1 MAVLNQALLQSKNFH
16 IVLLTM
22 NKSYLCAQN
31 G

>member
-1 MAVLNQALLQSKNFH
+1 MAVLNQALLQSKNFQ

-22 NKSYLCAQN
+22 NKSFLCAQN